1 MQNLSCEI
9 MIKLQCFTK
18 IWCKMA
24 IIPFKILHQAPR
36 EGLIIYTVKT
46 LKFTYK
52 GTLSTIEKYNSQH
65 IQFSGHSFEGLEYQV
80 GLMNQSVGT
89 YEHIYCPVEREE
101 YCFRHF
107 QKHGIAGTQHYWHRG
122 FENWKHRDVPPCAD
136 LPEAPCWQLASLIC
150 IANPRKAV
158 LIWQE
163 LKRIWLSIVTNI
175 SNPFV
180 LGFRERREKRG
191 ADDWGLEPDDL

>member
-1 MQNLSCEI
+1 MQNLHREI

-24 IIPFKILHQAPR
+24 IIPFKILHQAPQER
-36 EGLIIYTVKT
+36 LIIYTVKT

-89 YEHIYCPVEREE
+89 NEHIYCPVRKNKDHVLVTFQRMPFSKYRVESGYLNILASRETGSILI
-101 YCFRHF
+101 YQHTMMYLKLTTG
-107 QKHGIAGTQHYWHRG
+107 KHLCAQLFLSLLAGT
-122 FENWKHRDVPPCAD
+122 
-136 LPEAPCWQLASLIC
+136 
-150 IANPRKAV
+150 
-158 LIWQE
+158 
-163 LKRIWLSIVTNI
+163 
-175 SNPFV
+175 
-180 LGFRERREKRG
+180 
-191 ADDWGLEPDDL
+191 

>member
-1 MQNLSCEI
+1 MQNLHREI

-24 IIPFKILHQAPR
+24 IIPFKILHQAPQER
-36 EGLIIYTVKT
+36 LIIYTVKT

-89 YEHIYCPVEREE
+89 NEHIYC
-101 YCFRHF
+101 
-107 QKHGIAGTQHYWHRG
+107 
-122 FENWKHRDVPPCAD
+122 
-136 LPEAPCWQLASLIC
+136 
-150 IANPRKAV
+150 
-158 LIWQE
+158 
-163 LKRIWLSIVTNI
+163 LSIFKIGFQSIAETFGV
-175 SNPFV
+175 FYKLFLLV
-180 LGFRERREKRG
+180 LKCPPVLVLVF
-191 ADDWGLEPDDL
+191 LEDIIYCVKKFLYCTGDIPV